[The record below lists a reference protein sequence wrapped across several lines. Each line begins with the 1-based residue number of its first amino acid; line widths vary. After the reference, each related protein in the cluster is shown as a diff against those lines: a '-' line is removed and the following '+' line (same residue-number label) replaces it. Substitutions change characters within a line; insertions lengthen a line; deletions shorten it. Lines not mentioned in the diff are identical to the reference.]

1 MSCDQQRLADY
12 LAHIAQAIERIGGY
26 TKGMD
31 ALVFM
36 STPLV
41 QDPVIRN
48 VEVIGEASNNIE
60 KYYSELAAAHPE
72 LPLVYAYQMRNAL
85 AHGYF
90 NIDLQIVWKTIQAD
104 LPQLHTLVSDI
115 QLPK

>member
-1 MSCDQQRLADY
+1 M
-12 LAHIAQAIERIGGY
+12 
-26 TKGMD
+26 
-31 ALVFM
+31 
-36 STPLV
+36 
-41 QDPVIRN
+41 
-48 VEVIGEASNNIE
+48 
-60 KYYSELAAAHPE
+60 
-72 LPLVYAYQMRNAL
+72 YAYQMRNAL

>member
-1 MSCDQQRLADY
+1 
-12 LAHIAQAIERIGGY
+12 
-26 TKGMD
+26 
-31 ALVFM
+31 M

-41 QDPVIRN
+41 QDDVIRN
-48 VEVIGEASNNIE
+48 FEVIGEASNNIE
-60 KYYSELAAAHPE
+60 KYYSEFAAAHPD
-72 LPLVYAYQMRNAL
+72 LPLVYADQMRNAL